1 MTAEDATAYT
11 VLEVIIQRA
20 YILGGINMSE
30 HSTKFLTS
38 LMLEVTGAR
47 SMLVSER
54 KKWHSYL
61 KAELK
66 KLVRDREPLEYI
78 VELPATPNLMQ
89 KEYPKQYAA
98 AYPDGD
104 VPIKVPSAFHA
115 DVMLLDGTY
124 KCRGGNTKDGD
135 TSDLTASL
143 EALSR
148 LVCFR
153 QQEPREST
161 IPGLK
166 FFEKPAG
173 KPMRSLQNL
182 CGHASLQDRRHAA
195 LRALTLPPIAD
206 VSPGGGEAQK
216 EENTAQAEHQ
226 ETEEEKENDPL
237 EEENIDTQLYEKKE
251 EAAPAAIVAVEKTE
265 KDEKGEKDEKEADV
279 PLASV
284 AVGALIIRT
293 RIVTMIIIMFFKSN
307 NNRNKIKKKTKKK
320 NNNKSSINNNNTN
333 DKNNNNNKRQQGKS
347 STTSFPSSQ
356 RRGTRERRLQGKL
369 HGR

>member
-115 DVMLLDGTY
+115 DVMILDGTY

-135 TSDLTASL
+135 TSEFTASL

-173 KPMRSLQNL
+173 KPAGRPMRSLQNL
-182 CGHASLQDRRHAA
+182 CGHASLQDRRNVA
-195 LRALTLPPIAD
+195 LKTLALPSIED
-206 VSPGGGEAQK
+206 VYPGGGEAQK
-216 EENTAQAEHQ
+216 EEKTAHAEHQ
-226 ETEEEKENDPL
+226 GKENG
-237 EEENIDTQLYEKKE
+237 EEYPETQAYETVE
-251 EAAPAAIVAVEKTE
+251 TGEAAPAAIVNVAKTE
-265 KDEKGEKDEKEADV
+265 KDEKGEKDAKEADV

-284 AVGALIIRT
+284 AVGAIIIRT
-293 RIVTMIIIMFFKSN
+293 RIVTMIIIMFF
-307 NNRNKIKKKTKKK
+307 
-320 NNNKSSINNNNTN
+320 
-333 DKNNNNNKRQQGKS
+333 
-347 STTSFPSSQ
+347 
-356 RRGTRERRLQGKL
+356 
-369 HGR
+369 

>member
-98 AYPDGD
+98 AYPNGD
-104 VPIKVPSAFHA
+104 VPIKVPPGLHA
-115 DVMLLDGTY
+115 DVMLFDSTY
-124 KCRGGNTKDGD
+124 KCRGGTTKGGD
-135 TSDLTASL
+135 TSDLMASL
-143 EALSR
+143 EVFNR
-148 LVCFR
+148 LISFR
-153 QQEPREST
+153 QQEAKEPT
-161 IPGLK
+161 LPGWTV
-166 FFEKPAG
+166 FEKPAG

-182 CGHASLQDRRHAA
+182 CGHASLQDRRNVA
-195 LRALTLPPIAD
+195 LKTLALPPIED
-206 VSPGGGEAQK
+206 GPPGGGEAQK
-216 EENTAQAEHQ
+216 EEKTAHAEHQ
-226 ETEEEKENDPL
+226 GKEKEKGKDPLGEEYPETQMYETEE
-237 EEENIDTQLYEKKE
+237 KE
-251 EAAPAAIVAVEKTE
+251 EAPPAAIVAVEKTE
-265 KDEKGEKDEKEADV
+265 KDEKDEKDEKEAV
-279 PLASV
+279 APLASV
-284 AVGALIIRT
+284 AVEAIIIRT
-293 RIVTMIIIMFFKSN
+293 KIVTMIII
-307 NNRNKIKKKTKKK
+307 RLIL
-320 NNNKSSINNNNTN
+320 IGI
-333 DKNNNNNKRQQGKS
+333 RLR
-347 STTSFPSSQ
+347 
-356 RRGTRERRLQGKL
+356 RRGRRRRRTTR
-369 HGR
+369 

>member
-1 MTAEDATAYT
+1 MTAEDATPYT

-78 VELPATPNLMQ
+78 VELPATPNLMK

-98 AYPDGD
+98 AYPNGD
-104 VPIKVPSAFHA
+104 EPIKVPPWLHA
-115 DVMLLDGTY
+115 AVICFDSTY
-124 KCRGGNTKDGD
+124 NRRGGNTKNGD

-143 EALSR
+143 EVINR
-148 LVCFR
+148 LVGFR
-153 QQEPREST
+153 QQEAREPT
-161 IPGLK
+161 LPGWK
-166 FFEKPAG
+166 VFEKPAG
-173 KPMRSLQNL
+173 KPMRSLANL
-182 CGHASLQDRRHAA
+182 CSQASLQDRRHAA

-216 EENTAQAEHQ
+216 EEHTAQAEHQ

-251 EAAPAAIVAVEKTE
+251 EAAPAAIVAVENT
-265 KDEKGEKDEKEADV
+265 EKDEKEADA

-284 AVGALIIRT
+284 AVGAIIIRT
-293 RIVTMIIIMFFKSN
+293 RIVTMIIIRIMIIGI
-307 NNRNKIKKKTKKK
+307 R
-320 NNNKSSINNNNTN
+320 
-333 DKNNNNNKRQQGKS
+333 
-347 STTSFPSSQ
+347 
-356 RRGTRERRLQGKL
+356 
-369 HGR
+369 

>member
-1 MTAEDATAYT
+1 MTAEDATPYT

-89 KEYPKQYAA
+89 KEYPEQYAA

-104 VPIKVPSAFHA
+104 VPIKVPFAFHA

-135 TSDLTASL
+135 TSELTASL

-173 KPMRSLQNL
+173 KPMRSLAKRCSQ
-182 CGHASLQDRRHAA
+182 ASFQDRS
-195 LRALTLPPIAD
+195 LLSIED
-206 VSPGGGEAQK
+206 VSPGGGDAQK
-216 EENTAQAEHQ
+216 EEKTAQAEHQ
-226 ETEEEKENDPL
+226 EKEKDPL
-237 EEENIDTQLYEKKE
+237 EEEDLQIED
-251 EAAPAAIVAVEKTE
+251 AAPAAIVAVEKTE
-265 KDEKGEKDEKEADV
+265 KDEKETVA

-284 AVGALIIRT
+284 AVEAIIIRT
-293 RIVTMIIIMFFKSN
+293 KIVTMIII
-307 NNRNKIKKKTKKK
+307 RI
-320 NNNKSSINNNNTN
+320 I
-333 DKNNNNNKRQQGKS
+333 RIGIRLR
-347 STTSFPSSQ
+347 
-356 RRGTRERRLQGKL
+356 RRGRRRRRRITIG
-369 HGR
+369 